1 MFKELDK
8 PEDPSL
14 SPPKIKGVDDNK
26 SPTVTENPIV
36 TGVRETAL
44 SIPASVGALGTG
56 AALVSAGT
64 PVGWAVLASMGLGFG
79 YDYLFRKS
87 LPESIQK
94 ASEQGRAQ
102 NPKAALAGSIA
113 GNLPTLKMSGPTT
126 MRALEASKKLLFSGA
141 PKALRPALTTAE
153 KSALKAVA
161 TGSAVS
167 AGVETGAEV
176 ASEGKVDPSRVGIA
190 ALGGIPFNDPRGWT
204 KRVPFISKGI
214 NKMFQPTEQKITAPE
229 VVEKPSPKEVVKTYE
244 KAASGKL
251 EFKPTE
257 GKRGEIIPDY
267 KKLRELELTPPS
279 KKEASVRKK
288 AMAPISAE
296 EAIKQKAS
304 EPEFEGH
311 MEAEFQRLKRL
322 YGYEEPIGVP
332 KPPEEAKANIETGEG
347 AKPVFLPDKSPP
359 ADPSFKPDI
368 EKLPEVYQEK
378 PSTELK
384 SAVELQ
390 GYKPVSVSEP
400 TAPKK
405 YQIELFDKAEGKSLS
420 VNAKEFD
427 SIDKATKMAESRN
440 SYEGFGYIDEKNTYI
455 PDSKSPLEYRVIESV
470 GGVQP
475 RLKSS
480 AELAQEGKTLYSR
493 ISAKQKEA
501 EEQFAYDAAKD
512 WLEHAEK
519 VYGRNEGYTPGRL
532 SQQNDL
538 YFLSYLEKFS
548 SVYPEVK
555 TIRADKVRQGAVN
568 YALHL
573 LRTYPDRYPNIIK
586 ASQKRQ
592 PIDVVGDV
600 SPTPVERP
608 LTTQELGL
616 AGQHGVKK
624 VNITPGEDFRG
635 RVQTA
640 TEEIDYN
647 PQAATSD
654 TLPHEVGHLVTER
667 MRAKDPDFVA
677 KMEASLGGDDAN
689 EKLIQLVGER
699 VAKILELRSKVG
711 SWFPRTKAFAEDI
724 YAGLKARFGD
734 ASVNDYKKALSRKVL
749 DEVVENV
756 DEIDSKLNVI
766 AKQPKA
772 LDEIEAPA
780 LGDKPRARALPGFT
794 VSTEALKKPEHGREG
809 QYIAPRITKLIE
821 KTELDGEGIANRL
834 KDTIHKAGS
843 FSDMMK
849 LHRHF
854 QNERLKQ
861 AYLPKTD
868 FTPKMLK
875 AYNEIRTIL
884 RKLQE
889 DRIAAKQPVI
899 DNGVAR
905 EAGIDP
911 FYYPLPM
918 EASVAKTLRDYP
930 SSPEAEQI
938 LNKLVEFTK
947 QNHPDVDENVVRKAI
962 VEKYSAAGNLG
973 KTVQNLRYGPTRKPE
988 GDGIPI
994 EFAEPNFD
1002 RAFERFSRRW
1012 AADRNFFDLVESD
1025 PKARNIV
1032 GLLKDP
1038 WNPKQDV
1045 RTTWENGELVKDL
1058 SNTSDLKPILEYI
1071 ANVNFQD
1078 DWLDRGARG
1087 IAKSIMLQIGTGA
1100 GNLVTG
1106 PFLFYKRAPLSFV
1119 GSHLKDVID
1128 SALTGRVFEDFR
1140 EAAKAGFIK
1149 KSPILRSAK
1158 VMLKDAGIKNLK
1170 DLSIASVDVN
1180 ELIYNTTK
1188 MIGKLSFSEFMEYAG
1203 RTYNY
1208 SAAKLLYASQKAK
1221 ALAGDS
1227 WSQKFMKELGVNNV
1241 EKLTPEE
1248 DKLALY
1254 RLFKS
1259 VQGDYGPTGQP
1270 KWMLK
1275 HGGLRAN
1282 FLVLAKW
1289 AIAQTQDTLDV
1300 IKSRGVSEV
1309 PKILALGILGGG
1321 AAATVRSLMFR
1332 KNFTGLP
1339 TITSIFQS
1347 SEGDTLEEK
1356 VNNTLNDP
1364 TKVAALSKTLLAY
1377 FAVGGIGGIAG
1388 DATKAIIDVATKQRL
1403 QGINIPHVQIY
1414 GNIAGDSVRAMQ
1426 DLFEGVPP
1434 LEVAKEYLGNVGPQN
1449 MQTLNYLRRQWAPS
1463 FPEFLNEERIR
1474 REQLDQAIRDFNLTT
1489 GEKITRSP
1497 MVPGSIF
1504 PKRVREALERGDLKT
1519 AGELLD
1525 AMIEKVER
1533 ESKDIQQKAK
1543 GYENLMKME
1552 NVPGPARD
1560 TLEYRRLTNYLGKTN
1575 PEMLD
1580 RLNKAYSNAIESK
1593 KFRTRYVAPRAVESL
1608 TR

>member
-368 EKLPEVYQEK
+368 EKLPEVYQDK
-378 PSTELK
+378 PSTE
-384 SAVELQ
+384 
-390 GYKPVSVSEP
+390 
-400 TAPKK
+400 
-405 YQIELFDKAEGKSLS
+405 
-420 VNAKEFD
+420 
-427 SIDKATKMAESRN
+427 
-440 SYEGFGYIDEKNTYI
+440 
-455 PDSKSPLEYRVIESV
+455 
-470 GGVQP
+470 
-475 RLKSS
+475 LKSS

>member
-161 TGSAVS
+161 TGSAIS

-244 KAASGKL
+244 EAASGKL
-251 EFKPTE
+251 EFKPTK

-267 KKLRELELTPPS
+267 KKLRELELTPPN
-279 KKEASVRKK
+279 KQDARARKK

-332 KPPEEAKANIETGEG
+332 KPPEEAKANVETGEG

-368 EKLPEVYQEK
+368 EKLPEVYQDK
-378 PSTELK
+378 PSTE
-384 SAVELQ
+384 
-390 GYKPVSVSEP
+390 
-400 TAPKK
+400 
-405 YQIELFDKAEGKSLS
+405 
-420 VNAKEFD
+420 
-427 SIDKATKMAESRN
+427 
-440 SYEGFGYIDEKNTYI
+440 
-455 PDSKSPLEYRVIESV
+455 
-470 GGVQP
+470 
-475 RLKSS
+475 LKSS
-480 AELAQEGKTLYSR
+480 AELAQEGKTLY
-493 ISAKQKEA
+493 QKGE
-501 EEQFAYDAAKD
+501 
-512 WLEHAEK
+512 
-519 VYGRNEGYTPGRL
+519 
-532 SQQNDL
+532 SQ
-538 YFLSYLEKFS
+538 
-548 SVYPEVK
+548 
-555 TIRADKVRQGAVN
+555 
-568 YALHL
+568 
-573 LRTYPDRYPNIIK
+573 
-586 ASQKRQ
+586 
-592 PIDVVGDV
+592 
-600 SPTPVERP
+600 PTTRP
-608 LTTQELGL
+608 LTTKELEL
-616 AGQHGVKK
+616 AGQHKVAK
-624 VNITPGEDFRG
+624 VNLTPGEDFRG
-635 RVQTA
+635 RVNTI
-640 TEEIDYN
+640 TKEIDYN
-647 PQAATSD
+647 PEAATSD
-654 TLPHEVGHLVTER
+654 TLPHEVSHLVLER
-667 MRAKDPDFVA
+667 LRAKDPEFA
-677 KMEASLGGDDAN
+677 SRMESILGGTSSQENN
-689 EKLIQLVGER
+689 EKFLQLVGER
-699 VAKILELRSKVG
+699 VSKILELRSKSG
-711 SWFPRTKAFAEDI
+711 QWFPRMKAVAEDI

-772 LDEIEAPA
+772 SDEIEAPA
-780 LGDKPRARALPGFT
+780 LGDKPRSRALPGFT
-794 VSTEALKKPEHGREG
+794 VSIEALKKPEHGREG

-834 KDTIHKAGS
+834 KDAIHQAGS

-947 QNHPDVDENVVRKAI
+947 QNHPDVDENVVRNAI

-1038 WNPKQDV
+1038 WDPKQDV

-1119 GSHLKDVID
+1119 GSHLKNIVD
-1128 SALTGRVFEDFR
+1128 SNLTGRVFEDFR
-1140 EAAKAGFIK
+1140 EAAEAGFIK

-1170 DLSIASVDVN
+1170 DLSWAALDAN
-1180 ELIYNTTK
+1180 ELIYNVTK
-1188 MIGKLSFSEFMEYAG
+1188 MIGKLSTSEFLEYAG

-1282 FLVLAKW
+1282 FLSLARW
-1289 AIAQTQDTLDV
+1289 AISQTQDTLDV

-1309 PKILALGILGGG
+1309 PKILALGVLGGG

-1356 VNNTLNDP
+1356 INNTLNDP
-1364 TKVAALSKTLLAY
+1364 TKVATLSKTLLAY

-1552 NVPGPARD
+1552 NVPGPSRD

>member
-1 MFKELDK
+1 MSKLMFKELDK

-368 EKLPEVYQEK
+368 EKLPEVYQDK
-378 PSTELK
+378 PSTE
-384 SAVELQ
+384 
-390 GYKPVSVSEP
+390 
-400 TAPKK
+400 
-405 YQIELFDKAEGKSLS
+405 
-420 VNAKEFD
+420 
-427 SIDKATKMAESRN
+427 
-440 SYEGFGYIDEKNTYI
+440 
-455 PDSKSPLEYRVIESV
+455 
-470 GGVQP
+470 
-475 RLKSS
+475 LKSS

>member
-26 SPTVTENPIV
+26 SPTVTENPVV

-102 NPKAALAGSIA
+102 NPKAALVGDIA

-161 TGSAVS
+161 TGSAIS

-229 VVEKPSPKEVVKTYE
+229 VAEKPSPKEVVKTYE

-251 EFKPTE
+251 EFKPTK

-267 KKLRELELTPPS
+267 EKLRELELAPPS
-279 KKEASVRKK
+279 KQDARTRKK
-288 AMAPISAE
+288 AMAPMDIN
-296 EAIKQKAS
+296 EAIKQDPKLAQKVEVNLTMEEVADRIRAREKQEAALRKSEAKYNIPSGEKQEPDWLPMPAEEAKKKLAIEKSQADYAVREQEMRENLARSEQDIRDFLAS
-304 EPEFEGH
+304 EARKESLLGKELLGKTETGIKKEDLLSAEWAAKQKEEQAKAQASGKTELSPERVEEISKPPPRLRYLEEETPTGEVKTEELPFGKEQLLTPEEAISQKAKQPEFEGH
-311 MEAEFQRLKRL
+311 MEAEFQRLRRL

-332 KPPEEAKANIETGEG
+332 KPPEKTKANIETGEG

-359 ADPSFKPDI
+359 ADPGFRSDI
-368 EKLPEVYQEK
+368 EKLPEVYQDK
-378 PSTELK
+378 PSTE
-384 SAVELQ
+384 
-390 GYKPVSVSEP
+390 
-400 TAPKK
+400 
-405 YQIELFDKAEGKSLS
+405 
-420 VNAKEFD
+420 
-427 SIDKATKMAESRN
+427 
-440 SYEGFGYIDEKNTYI
+440 
-455 PDSKSPLEYRVIESV
+455 
-470 GGVQP
+470 
-475 RLKSS
+475 LKSS
-480 AELAQEGKTLYSR
+480 AELAQEGKTLY
-493 ISAKQKEA
+493 QKGE
-501 EEQFAYDAAKD
+501 
-512 WLEHAEK
+512 
-519 VYGRNEGYTPGRL
+519 
-532 SQQNDL
+532 SQ
-538 YFLSYLEKFS
+538 
-548 SVYPEVK
+548 
-555 TIRADKVRQGAVN
+555 
-568 YALHL
+568 
-573 LRTYPDRYPNIIK
+573 
-586 ASQKRQ
+586 
-592 PIDVVGDV
+592 
-600 SPTPVERP
+600 PTTRP
-608 LTTQELGL
+608 LTTKELEL
-616 AGQHGVKK
+616 AGQHKVAK
-624 VNITPGEDFRG
+624 VNLTPGEDFRG
-635 RVQTA
+635 RVNTI
-640 TEEIDYN
+640 TKEIDYN
-647 PQAATSD
+647 PEAATSD
-654 TLPHEVGHLVTER
+654 TLPHEVSHLVLER
-667 MRAKDPDFVA
+667 LRAKDPEFA
-677 KMEASLGGDDAN
+677 SRMESILGGTSPQENN
-689 EKLIQLVGER
+689 EKFIQLVGER
-699 VAKILELRSKVG
+699 VSKILELRSKSG
-711 SWFPRTKAFAEDI
+711 QWFPRMKAVAEDI

-766 AKQPKA
+766 AKQPKTS
-772 LDEIEAPA
+772 DEVEAPA
-780 LGDKPRARALPGFT
+780 LGDKPRSRALPGFT
-794 VSTEALKKPEHGREG
+794 ISTEALKKPEHGREG

-1106 PFLFYKRAPLSFV
+1106 PFLFYKRAPLSFL
-1119 GSHLKDVID
+1119 GSHLKNIVDNN
-1128 SALTGRVFEDFR
+1128 LTGRVFEDFS

-1170 DLSIASVDVN
+1170 DLSWAALDAN
-1180 ELIYNTTK
+1180 ELIYNVTK
-1188 MIGKLSFSEFMEYAG
+1188 MIGKLSTSEFLEYAG

-1221 ALAGDS
+1221 ALAGNK
-1227 WSQKFMKELGVNNV
+1227 WSQRFMKELGVNNV

-1282 FLVLAKW
+1282 FLSLARW
-1289 AIAQTQDTLDV
+1289 AISQTQDTLDV

-1356 VNNTLNDP
+1356 INNTLNDP
-1364 TKVAALSKTLLAY
+1364 TKVATLSKTLLAY

-1434 LEVAKEYLGNVGPQN
+1434 MEVAKEYLGNVGPQN

-1580 RLNKAYSNAIESK
+1580 RLNKAYSNAVESK